1 MSLRVEKNVEWNNQE
16 FTGYEIVGV
25 EWIFRSDSFN
35 VLTEYFFN
43 RHNKNIRKLVK
54 HEFKVGNDV
63 NVDDVIKQV
72 HKLHP

>member
-1 MSLRVEKNVEWNNQE
+1 MGLRVEKNVEWNGQE

-25 EWIFRSDSFN
+25 EWIFRSDTFN